1 MENKNTIS
9 CIFDIGQ
16 VFLSYLCY
24 HITNM
29 IRISWEIQFLVLPL
43 PYHLYINIYMSTIN
57 PFARPLYVMLKPAG
71 SLCNLRCK
79 YCYYL
84 EKNNLY
90 QEQKSHVISDQML
103 EKFIKEYI
111 ESQTTPDVLFCWHGG
126 ETLMRPISFYRK
138 ALELQRTYAR
148 GRRIDNSI
156 QTNATLLTDEW
167 CEFFRENNFLVGVS
181 IDGPQEFHDEYRRT
195 ATGKPTFH
203 KVMQG
208 IRLLNKHGV
217 EWNALAVVNDFNADY
232 PLDFY
237 HFFKEIGCHY
247 IQFTPIVERK
257 VNRNDGLSLAP
268 GMEEGGELIDFSVT
282 PEQWGNFL
290 CTIFDEWV
298 RNDVGQYYIQIF
310 DATLANWVGV
320 QPGLCTLAKE
330 CGHAGVMEFNGDVY
344 SCDHFVYPE
353 HLLGNI
359 QNKTITEM
367 MYGEKQKAFSRL
379 KHDCLPQQCRE
390 CQWQFA
396 CHGEC
401 PKNRFVRDKYGN
413 PGLNY
418 LCKGYRQFFEHV
430 KPYMDFM
437 KGELAAQRPPANVMN
452 FVINAE

>member
-1 MENKNTIS
+1 
-9 CIFDIGQ
+9 
-16 VFLSYLCY
+16 
-24 HITNM
+24 
-29 IRISWEIQFLVLPL
+29 
-43 PYHLYINIYMSTIN
+43 MSTIN

-84 EKNNLY
+84 EKNALY
-90 QEQKSHVISDQML
+90 TEQKNHVISDEML
-103 EKFIKEYI
+103 DKFIREYI
-111 ESQTTPDVLFCWHGG
+111 EAQTSPDVLFCWHGG
-126 ETLMRPISFYRK
+126 ETLMRPISFYRR
-138 ALELQRTYAR
+138 AIELQRKYAR
-148 GRRIDNSI
+148 GRRIDNTI
-156 QTNATLLTDEW
+156 QTNATMLTDEW

-208 IRLLNKHGV
+208 IRLLNKHNV

-232 PLDFY
+232 PLEFY
-237 HFFKEIGCHY
+237 NFFKDIGCHY
-247 IQFTPIVERK
+247 IQFTPIVERRIE
-257 VNRNDGLSLAP
+257 RNDGLSLAP
-268 GMEEGGELIDFSVT
+268 GMEEGGELVDFSVT
-282 PEQWGNFL
+282 PEQWGKFL

-298 RNDVGQYYIQIF
+298 RHDVGTYFIQIF
-310 DATLANWVGV
+310 DATLANWAGV
-320 QPGLCTLAKE
+320 QPGLCSLANE

-359 QNKTITEM
+359 NEKTITEM
-367 MYGEKQKAFSRL
+367 MYGEKQREFAKL
-379 KHDCLPQQCRE
+379 KHELLPQQCRE
-390 CQWQFA
+390 CPVEFA

-401 PKNRFVRDKYGN
+401 PKNRFTRDKYGN

-437 KGELAAQRPPANVMN
+437 KGELDAKRPPSNVMN
-452 FVINAE
+452 FVASAE

>member
-1 MENKNTIS
+1 
-9 CIFDIGQ
+9 
-16 VFLSYLCY
+16 
-24 HITNM
+24 
-29 IRISWEIQFLVLPL
+29 
-43 PYHLYINIYMSTIN
+43 MSTIN

-84 EKNNLY
+84 EKNALY
-90 QEQKSHVISDQML
+90 TEQKNHVVSDEML
-103 EKFIKEYI
+103 DKFIREYI
-111 ESQTTPDVLFCWHGG
+111 EAQTSPDVLFCWHGG
-126 ETLMRPISFYRK
+126 ETLMRPISFYRR
-138 ALELQRTYAR
+138 AIELQRKYAR
-148 GRRIDNSI
+148 GRRIDNTI
-156 QTNATLLTDEW
+156 QTNATMLTDEW

-208 IRLLNKHGV
+208 IRLLNKHNV

-232 PLDFY
+232 PLEFY
-237 HFFKEIGCHY
+237 NFFKEIGCHY
-247 IQFTPIVERK
+247 IQFTPIVERRIE
-257 VNRNDGLSLAP
+257 RNDGLSLAP
-268 GMEEGGELIDFSVT
+268 GMEEGGELVDFSVT
-282 PEQWGNFL
+282 PEQWGKFL

-298 RNDVGQYYIQIF
+298 RHDVGTYFIQIF
-310 DATLANWVGV
+310 DATLANWAGV
-320 QPGLCTLAKE
+320 QPGLCSLAKE

-359 QNKTITEM
+359 NEKTITEM
-367 MYGEKQKAFSRL
+367 MYGEKQREFAKL
-379 KHDCLPQQCRE
+379 KHELLPQQCRE
-390 CQWQFA
+390 CPVEFA

-401 PKNRFVRDKYGN
+401 PKNRFTRDKYGN

-437 KGELAAQRPPANVMN
+437 KGELDAKRPPSNVMN
-452 FVINAE
+452 FVASAE

>member
-1 MENKNTIS
+1 
-9 CIFDIGQ
+9 
-16 VFLSYLCY
+16 
-24 HITNM
+24 
-29 IRISWEIQFLVLPL
+29 
-43 PYHLYINIYMSTIN
+43 MSTIN

-84 EKNNLY
+84 EKNALY
-90 QEQKSHVISDQML
+90 TEQKNHVISDEML
-103 EKFIKEYI
+103 DKFIREYI
-111 ESQTTPDVLFCWHGG
+111 EAQTSPDVLFCWHGG
-126 ETLMRPISFYRK
+126 ETLMRPISFYRR
-138 ALELQRTYAR
+138 AIELQRKYAR
-148 GRRIDNSI
+148 GRRIDNTI
-156 QTNATLLTDEW
+156 QTNATMLTDEW

-208 IRLLNKHGV
+208 IRLLNKHNV

-232 PLDFY
+232 PLEFY
-237 HFFKEIGCHY
+237 NFFKEIGCHY
-247 IQFTPIVERK
+247 IQFTPIVERRIE
-257 VNRNDGLSLAP
+257 RNDRLSLAP
-268 GMEEGGELIDFSVT
+268 GMEEGGELVDFSVT
-282 PEQWGNFL
+282 PEQWGRFL

-298 RNDVGQYYIQIF
+298 RHDVGTYFIQIF

-320 QPGLCTLAKE
+320 QPGLCSLAKE

-359 QNKTITEM
+359 NEKTITEM
-367 MYGEKQKAFSRL
+367 MYGEKQREFAKL
-379 KHDCLPQQCRE
+379 KHELLPQQCRE
-390 CQWQFA
+390 CPVEFA

-401 PKNRFVRDKYGN
+401 PKNRFTRDKYGN

-437 KGELAAQRPPANVMN
+437 KGELDAKRPPSNVMN
-452 FVINAE
+452 FVASAE

>member
-1 MENKNTIS
+1 
-9 CIFDIGQ
+9 
-16 VFLSYLCY
+16 
-24 HITNM
+24 
-29 IRISWEIQFLVLPL
+29 
-43 PYHLYINIYMSTIN
+43 MSTIN

-84 EKNNLY
+84 EKNALY
-90 QEQKSHVISDQML
+90 TEQKNHVISDEML
-103 EKFIKEYI
+103 DKFIREYI
-111 ESQTTPDVLFCWHGG
+111 EAQTSPDVLFCWHGG
-126 ETLMRPISFYRK
+126 ETLMRPISFYRR
-138 ALELQRTYAR
+138 AIELQRKYAR
-148 GRRIDNSI
+148 ERRIDNTI
-156 QTNATLLTDEW
+156 QTNATMLTDEW

-208 IRLLNKHGV
+208 IRLLNKHNV

-232 PLDFY
+232 PLEFY
-237 HFFKEIGCHY
+237 NFFKEIGCHY
-247 IQFTPIVERK
+247 IQFTPIVERRIE
-257 VNRNDGLSLAP
+257 RNDGLSLAP
-268 GMEEGGELIDFSVT
+268 GMEEGGELVDFSVT
-282 PEQWGNFL
+282 PEQWGKFL

-298 RNDVGQYYIQIF
+298 RHDVGTYFIQIF
-310 DATLANWVGV
+310 DATLANWAGV
-320 QPGLCTLAKE
+320 QPGLCSLAKE

-359 QNKTITEM
+359 NEKTITEM
-367 MYGEKQKAFSRL
+367 MYGEKQREFAKL
-379 KHDCLPQQCRE
+379 KHELLPQQCRE
-390 CQWQFA
+390 CPVEFA

-401 PKNRFVRDKYGN
+401 PKNRFTRDKYGN

-437 KGELAAQRPPANVMN
+437 KGELDAKRPPSNVMN
-452 FVINAE
+452 FVASAE

>member
-1 MENKNTIS
+1 
-9 CIFDIGQ
+9 
-16 VFLSYLCY
+16 
-24 HITNM
+24 
-29 IRISWEIQFLVLPL
+29 
-43 PYHLYINIYMSTIN
+43 MSTIN

-84 EKNNLY
+84 EKNALY
-90 QEQKSHVISDQML
+90 TEQKNHVISDEML
-103 EKFIKEYI
+103 DKFIREYI
-111 ESQTTPDVLFCWHGG
+111 EAQTSPDVLFCWHGG
-126 ETLMRPISFYRK
+126 ETLMRPISFYRR
-138 ALELQRTYAR
+138 AIELQRKYAR
-148 GRRIDNSI
+148 GRRIDNTI
-156 QTNATLLTDEW
+156 QTNATMLTDEW

-208 IRLLNKHGV
+208 IRLLNKHNV

-232 PLDFY
+232 PLEFY
-237 HFFKEIGCHY
+237 NFFKEIGCHY
-247 IQFTPIVERK
+247 IQFTPIVERRIE
-257 VNRNDGLSLAP
+257 RNDGLSLAP
-268 GMEEGGELIDFSVT
+268 GMEEGGELVNFSVT
-282 PEQWGNFL
+282 PEQWGKFL

-298 RNDVGQYYIQIF
+298 RHDVGTYFIQIF
-310 DATLANWVGV
+310 DATLANWAGV
-320 QPGLCTLAKE
+320 QPGLCSLAKE

-359 QNKTITEM
+359 NEKTITEM
-367 MYGEKQKAFSRL
+367 MYGEKQREFAKL
-379 KHDCLPQQCRE
+379 KHELLPQQCRE
-390 CQWQFA
+390 CPVEFA

-401 PKNRFVRDKYGN
+401 PKNRFTRDKYGN

-437 KGELAAQRPPANVMN
+437 KGELDAKRPPSNVMN
-452 FVINAE
+452 FVASAE